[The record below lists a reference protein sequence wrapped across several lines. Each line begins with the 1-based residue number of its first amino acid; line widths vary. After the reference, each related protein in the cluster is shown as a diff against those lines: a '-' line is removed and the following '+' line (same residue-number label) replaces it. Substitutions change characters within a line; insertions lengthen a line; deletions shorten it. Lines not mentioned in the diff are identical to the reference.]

1 MTCDETCA
9 TREIELKRIAE
20 ENERCK
26 REVEE
31 QRNRLELEEFEK
43 KFSKKKYKERKTQ
56 FVENKD
62 NSLLIKWTLL
72 AVLIAILSIFGF
84 YLVFS
89 TQ

>member
-9 TREIELKRIAE
+9 TWEIELKRIAE

>member
-1 MTCDETCA
+1 MTCDETCI
-9 TREIELKRIAE
+9 TRENELKRIAE
-20 ENERCK
+20 ENERSK
-26 REVEE
+26 RELEE

-43 KFSKKKYKERKTQ
+43 KFSRKKHKERKTQ
-56 FVENKD
+56 FVESKN
-62 NSLLIKWTLL
+62 NSQLMKWTLL